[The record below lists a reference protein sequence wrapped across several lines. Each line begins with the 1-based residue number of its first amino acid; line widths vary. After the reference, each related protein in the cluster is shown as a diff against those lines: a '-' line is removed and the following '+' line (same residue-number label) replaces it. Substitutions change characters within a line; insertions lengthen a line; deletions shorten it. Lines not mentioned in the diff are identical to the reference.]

1 VLERRAVAMVLS
13 KADVSAHGRAVL
25 VGWVSLAAGT
35 PLMLVP
41 DKSAELMG
49 WEDRGR
55 LARLVGAADLIVGV
69 GLLSSRAQRWRW
81 MLARAIVNALIAF
94 ICVRALARGT
104 PRRGRT
110 VGIAAARCRLII
122 LDYRLA
128 RRLRDAE

>member
-1 VLERRAVAMVLS
+1 MVLRRA
-13 KADVSAHGRAVL
+13 DVRAHGRAVFT
-25 VGWVSLAAGT
+25 GWVSLAAAT

-49 WEDRGR
+49 WEEQGR

-69 GLLSSRAQRWRW
+69 RLLSSRAQRWRW
-81 MLARAIVNALIAF
+81 MLARAIVNALIAL
-94 ICVRALARGT
+94 ICVRALASGT

-110 VGIAAARCRLII
+110 VGIAGAMSGLIVM
-122 LDYRLA
+122 DYRLA

>member
-1 VLERRAVAMVLS
+1 MVLP
-13 KADVSAHGRAVL
+13 KADVRAHGRANV

-55 LARLVGAADLIVGV
+55 LARLVGAADLIVGA

-81 MLARAIVNALIAF
+81 MLARVLVNALIAF

-104 PRRGRT
+104 SRRGRT
-110 VGIAAARCRLII
+110 VGIAAAMSGLIVM
-122 LDYRLA
+122 DYRLA
-128 RRLRDAE
+128 RRLRDAQ

>member
-1 VLERRAVAMVLS
+1 MVVR
-13 KADVSAHGRAVL
+13 KADVRAHGRAVL

-49 WEDRGR
+49 WEEQGR

-69 GLLSSRAQRWRW
+69 GLLSSRAQRWW
-81 MLARAIVNALIAF
+81 MLARAIVNALIAL
-94 ICVRALARGT
+94 ICVRALASGT

-110 VGIAAARCRLII
+110 VGIAAAMSGLI
-122 LDYRLA
+122 LMDYQLA
-128 RRLRDAE
+128 RRLREAE

>member
-1 VLERRAVAMVLS
+1 
-13 KADVSAHGRAVL
+13 
-25 VGWVSLAAGT
+25 
-35 PLMLVP
+35 MLVP

-49 WEDRGR
+49 WEEQGR

-69 GLLSSRAQRWRW
+69 GLLSSRAQRRRW

-94 ICVRALARGT
+94 ICVRALASGT

-110 VGIAAARCRLII
+110 VGIAGAMSGLIVM
-122 LDYRLA
+122 DYRLA